1 MIQDGM
7 GSDSNDSKIK
17 WQIARRREFIEHR
30 IFWRGQLGLADLIDT
45 FGIAR
50 TQASQDIN
58 SYINA
63 FPEHLA
69 YDKSARSYVVGPKFS
84 AHYADLSPSAHLSKL
99 LAMSDGLP
107 VHFPDWETFV
117 PDMLAPPI
125 PARGAQPEITRAV
138 LQAIE
143 QGRELT
149 IKYQSMSS
157 ADPSERRIA
166 PHALAHDGFRWHCR
180 AFCLRDQVFKD
191 FVLGR
196 MLSADLGGPAEVDQH
211 ADTDWTTDITL
222 YIAPNPALSEN
233 QQKIIALDYGM
244 DGASTQYTTRRC
256 MLFYALRRLGLDTDP
271 SARRAQ
277 EQHIVLL
284 NAQEVFGALD
294 QEVPW

>member
-1 MIQDGM
+1 M
-7 GSDSNDSKIK
+7 GGDSSDSKIK
-17 WQIARRREFIEHR
+17 WQIERRREFIEHR
-30 IFWRGQLGLADLIDT
+30 LFWHGQIGLADLIDT

-69 YDKSARSYVVGPKFS
+69 YDKSARTYVVGPKFS

-99 LAMSDGLP
+99 LAMSAGLP
-107 VHFPDWETFV
+107 VHFPDWESYV

-125 PARGAQPEITRAV
+125 PARGAKPEITRAV
-138 LQAIE
+138 LHAIE
-143 QGRELT
+143 QGRALT
-149 IKYQSMSS
+149 ITYQSMSS
-157 ADPSERRIA
+157 RGPSERSIA

-196 MLSADLGGPAEVDQH
+196 MLSADLGEPVEANPKS
-211 ADTDWTTDITL
+211 DTDWMTDITL
-222 YIAPNPALSEN
+222 TIAPNPALLTN
-233 QQKIIALDYGM
+233 QQKIVALDYGM
-244 DGASTQYTTRRC
+244 EEGSSDLTVRRC
-256 MLFYALRRLGLDTDP
+256 MLYYALRRLGLDTDP

-284 NAQEVFGALD
+284 NAQEVFGALGK
-294 QEVPW
+294 EVPW